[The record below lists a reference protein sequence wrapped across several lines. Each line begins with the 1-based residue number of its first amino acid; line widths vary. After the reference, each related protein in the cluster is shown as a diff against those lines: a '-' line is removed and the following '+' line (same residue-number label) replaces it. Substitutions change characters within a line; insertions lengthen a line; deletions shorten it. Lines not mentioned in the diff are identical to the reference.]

1 MKYIPPGAKW
11 FLADIVME
19 TTVQDEPGNLVHIN
33 LTLIRASSLEEAYE
47 RSLQVGQESE
57 SSYLST
63 DGKMVTVRFRGLR
76 DLNVIHEEL
85 EHGSEIAYDELE
97 DQNEDQIQQLLRSRE
112 ELVDG

>member
-33 LTLIRASSLEEAYE
+33 LTLIRASSLAEAYE

-57 SSYLST
+57 STYQNL
-63 DGKMVTVRFRGLR
+63 DGKMVTRRFRGLR
-76 DLNVIHEEL
+76 NLNVIHEEL

-97 DQNEDQIQQLLRSRE
+97 DQDENHIQGLLRSRE
-112 ELVDG
+112 ELITD